1 MTTTIT
7 PLLPRRTPSEIMRER
22 PDPVDAGALA
32 DAASIMEDVHQ
43 RGLDAVAAH
52 ALRLGDVP
60 AGAPMVYERAELHT
74 ALGALPRADRSLL
87 ERTASRIE
95 IFAMAQRSCIKD
107 LDVAVQGGRAGHRL
121 LPVASA
127 GCYAPGGRFAL
138 PSSVLMTALPA
149 RVAGVKGVWVASP
162 RPAQATLAAAAL
174 AGADGLLAVGGAQA
188 IAAMTYGAGPV
199 PACDV
204 IVGPGNKWVTAAKH
218 LASRR
223 TSIDMLAGPSEVL
236 IIADETADPALI
248 AADLLAQ
255 AEHDADA
262 VPVLVTT
269 SESLAQAVEG
279 QLARQLETL
288 PTAPTAR
295 AALRHGACVV
305 VGTVQEAARLSDL
318 LAPEHLQVMTA
329 DASSVASTM
338 RAYGAVF
345 IGARTAEVMGDY
357 GAGPNHVL
365 PTGGSAKGRAGLSVF
380 NFLHARTWLELDDSP
395 QSQPLFQDAAALG
408 RMEGLEA
415 HARAAEAR
423 GGAR

>member
-1 MTTTIT
+1 MTTTIS
-7 PLLPRRTPSEIMRER
+7 PLLPRRTPSEVMRQR
-22 PDPVDAGALA
+22 PDPVDASALA
-32 DAASIMEDVHQ
+32 DAALVMEDVQQ

-52 ALRLGDVP
+52 SLRLGDVS
-60 AGAPMVYERAELHT
+60 AGAPLVYERAGLHA
-74 ALGALPRADRSLL
+74 ALGALSRADRSLL

-121 LPVASA
+121 LPVESA

-269 SESLAQAVEG
+269 SESLAQAVEE

-288 PTAPTAR
+288 PTAQTAR

-305 VGTVQEAARLSDL
+305 VGTLQEAACLSDS

-329 DASSVASTM
+329 DASSLARTM